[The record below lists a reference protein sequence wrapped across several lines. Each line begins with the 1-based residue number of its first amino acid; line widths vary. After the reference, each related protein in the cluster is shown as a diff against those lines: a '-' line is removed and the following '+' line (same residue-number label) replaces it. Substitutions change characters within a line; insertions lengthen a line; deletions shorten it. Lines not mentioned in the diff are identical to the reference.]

1 MTVSSRPTS
10 PRRLAW
16 AVAALFLFAGIAGL
30 MFAPAVAA
38 HARTVVQ
45 VAHAWLCT
53 SLVAAA
59 FVIVRLSNDAEGASG
74 DR

>member
-1 MTVSSRPTS
+1 MTASSRPTS

-16 AVAALFLFAGIAGL
+16 AVAAVFLLTGIAGL
-30 MFAPAVAA
+30 MLAPTLAA
-38 HARTVVQ
+38 HARTVVL

-59 FVIVRLSNDAEGASG
+59 FVIVRLANDAEGASG